1 MASSG
6 CVIPL
11 KFIVVGDCQ
20 VGKSCLVRAFSEF
33 PFDSSYS
40 ATVGVTFTVK
50 QVSWEDQT
58 LRIQLWDTAGQ
69 EAYRSITH
77 TYYRDSHCA
86 FIVYDITQGQTFD
99 EIESWIVDVRKYC
112 PPNCVIVLI
121 GNKLDLEIRRQV
133 TVAQLQTFAAKQGIL
148 YHEASAKTSENVLTL
163 FKSSITV
170 VLERRKAAQQD
181 DRKPLESTP
190 AKKKCCG

>member
-1 MASSG
+1 MSSAVG
-6 CVIPL
+6 VIPL

-20 VGKSCLVRAFSEF
+20 VGKSCLVRAFSEL

-50 QVSWEDQT
+50 QVAWEDLT

-86 FIVYDITQGQTFD
+86 FVVYDITQAQTFD
-99 EIESWIVDVRKYC
+99 EVESWIADVKKHC

-133 TVAQLQTFAAKQGIL
+133 APATLQTFAAQQGIL
-148 YHEASAKTSENVLTL
+148 CHEASAKTSENVPTL
-163 FKSSITV
+163 FKSSITA
-170 VLERRKAAQQD
+170 VLERRQAAQQD
-181 DRKPLESTP
+181 ASKPLESAP
-190 AKKKCCG
+190 GKQKCCG